1 MSKQSPS
8 HWKDNYSSHYEISIR
23 NEYTRFACTFYLFAI
38 LAFLTTIFLI
48 IFANNSYY
56 NESESIQ
63 RRFIPYAILGSISFV
78 LCFIFIIG
86 SLVYTSKLIR
96 QLRVKQTFKPPSL
109 PPAPLPRSID
119 NSTQVTKIKP
129 PDSFIMNTDESYY
142 SSTKVLADQKSRTKT
157 LLSHSCQTD
166 V

>member
-23 NEYTRFACTFYLFAI
+23 NEYTRFACMFYLFTI
-38 LAFLTTIFLI
+38 FAFLTTIFLI

-63 RRFIPYAILGSISFV
+63 RRFIPYSILGSISFV

-96 QLRVKQTFKPPSL
+96 QLRAKKTFKPPE
-109 PPAPLPRSID
+109 PLPRSID

-129 PDSFIMNTDESYY
+129 PDTFIMNTDPSYY
-142 SSTKVLADQKSRTKT
+142 ASTKALVDQKSRTIT
-157 LLSHSCQTD
+157 LPSHPCQTD